1 MLASCR
7 NDPMRHLLRL
17 CGCTAA
23 RAVGGLVAGLA
34 CACGGAT
41 DIAPATD
48 GGSSPLNHTV
58 GAADSGVIPILSAE
72 DSGTATSGCSAASQL
87 AYVLSTQNVIYS
99 FDPPT
104 KSFTPVATLDCDAGS
119 MVPNSMAVDRQGNAW
134 VDYVSLNGQGN
145 VTGGAIFE
153 VNLQVGNCTPTN
165 VVLGP
170 GWYQVGMGY
179 STASATDPTDTLY
192 LAGDNDIQSCVLVGD
207 ATSAGLATVDTATGA
222 LTPVGSFSNGLG
234 GQNAE
239 LTGTGD
245 GRLFGFFDLAEVE
258 IAQINKTTAATPIQ
272 NAIPGVQCPWAYA
285 FSFWGGDFYLYTAA
299 GQNINSS
306 VTHYTSADGGIDTSY
321 IPDVGFAIIG
331 AGVSTCAPT
340 TSILPR

>member
-7 NDPMRHLLRL
+7 NNPMRRFPRLR
-17 CGCTAA
+17 GCMAA
-23 RAVGGLVAGLA
+23 RAASGLIAGLA
-34 CACGGAT
+34 CACGGSSN
-41 DIAPATD
+41 IAPATD
-48 GGSSPLNHTV
+48 AGSSTPTHNAGSADA
-58 GAADSGVIPILSAE
+58 GAVPILSAE

-87 AYVLSTQNVIYS
+87 VYVLSTQNVIYS

-119 MVPNSMAVDRQGNAW
+119 MVPNSMAVDRLGNAW
-134 VDYVSLNGQGN
+134 IDYVSLDTQEN

-153 VNLQVGNCTPTN
+153 MNLQVGNCTATN
-165 VVLGP
+165 IVLGP

-192 LAGDNDIQSCVLVGD
+192 LAGDNNIQTCVLGGD
-207 ATSAGLATVDTATGA
+207 STSAGLATIDTTTGT
-222 LTPVGSFSNGLG
+222 LTRVGSFSNGLG

-245 GRLFGFFDLAEVE
+245 GRLFGFFDLTEVE

-272 NAIPGVQCPWAYA
+272 NAVAGVQCPWAYA
-285 FSFWGGDFYLYTAA
+285 FSFWGGDFYLYTAT
-299 GQNINSS
+299 GQDINSS

>member
-1 MLASCR
+1 MV
-7 NDPMRHLLRL
+7 
-17 CGCTAA
+17 A
-23 RAVGGLVAGLA
+23 RAAGGLVAGLA
-34 CACGGAT
+34 CACAGAT
-41 DIAPATD
+41 GITPAAD
-48 GGSSPLNHTV
+48 AGGSTSNHVAGTADA
-58 GAADSGVIPILSAE
+58 GAIPILSAE
-72 DSGTATSGCSAASQL
+72 DSGAATSGCSAASQL
-87 AYVLSTQNVIYS
+87 VYVLSRQNVIYS
-99 FDPPT
+99 FDPPM

-134 VDYVSLNGQGN
+134 IDYVSVDNQGN

-153 VNLQVGNCTPTN
+153 LNLQVGNCTATN
-165 VVLGP
+165 IVLGP

-179 STASATDPTDTLY
+179 STASASDPTDTLY
-192 LAGDNDIQSCVLVGD
+192 LAGDNNVQTCVLVGD
-207 ATSAGLATVDTATGA
+207 ATSAGLATIDTATGA

-272 NAIPGVQCPWAYA
+272 NAIEGVQCPWAYA
-285 FSFWGGDFYLYTAA
+285 FSFWGGDFYLYTAT
-299 GQNINSS
+299 GDSINSS